1 MQVTK
6 SIHLFFLAS
15 YSLIIATHLNALVP
29 HPTRCY
35 QQVYENFLERAS
47 LGSSYFGAKL

>member
-6 SIHLFFLAS
+6 SILFVFFPGILF
-15 YSLIIATHLNALVP
+15 IIAMYLNALVP

-35 QQVYENFLERAS
+35 QQVYENFLECAS
-47 LGSSYFGAKL
+47 LVNSYFKAKL